1 MYNYHYQ
8 CNFSGTAH
16 FFFAAYV
23 ILFSIIIMNLLI
35 GLAVSDIK
43 TLMESAAR
51 RSIIS
56 QINLVNDMMDMRSTL
71 IYRFC
76 APAFVKQLFEG

>member
-1 MYNYHYQ
+1 
-8 CNFSGTAH
+8 
-16 FFFAAYV
+16 
-23 ILFSIIIMNLLI
+23 MNLLI

>member
-1 MYNYHYQ
+1 MAWFQHNLA
-8 CNFSGTAH
+8 GTAH

-43 TLMESAAR
+43 TLMESASR

-76 APAFVKQLFEG
+76 VPEFIKQLFEG